1 MFFYQEYKEVTCL
14 TDLHIDR
21 RSFLKTT
28 LAGMFVLF
36 GASPAFAKKTPTRRL
51 PEGRL
56 SLYNIHNKEK
66 LTVTYRNRDGEY
78 DHEALSAIDRILR
91 CHYTEEVA
99 RIDIRTIEYLN
110 RIDKRLGGGNEIHVI
125 SGYRSPAYNRHL
137 RQDDHNVA
145 KRSLHMKG
153 KAIDIAIPHVRTE
166 IVRHTALKLHK
177 GGVGYYPD
185 SGFVHIDSGPFR
197 TW

>member
-1 MFFYQEYKEVTCL
+1 L

-36 GASPAFAKKTPTRRL
+36 SATPAFAKKTATRRL
-51 PEGRL
+51 PEGKL
-56 SLYNIHNKEK
+56 SLFNINNNEK
-66 LTVTYRNRDGEY
+66 LTVTYRNSNGEY
-78 DHEALSAIDRILR
+78 DHEALCAIDRILR
-91 CHYTEEVA
+91 CPYTEEVA

-137 RQDDHNVA
+137 RLDGHHVA
-145 KRSLHMKG
+145 KRSLHVKG
-153 KAIDIAIPHVRTE
+153 KAIDIAIPNIKTE
-166 IVRHTALKLHK
+166 IVRQTALKLRT